1 MTWLDTL
8 GGITASAL
16 EAMTPLLLA
25 ATGGL
30 FTELAGMLN
39 IALEG
44 LMLAGAFFG
53 FAAAAV
59 SGSLLLGILA
69 GALASSLIAWIYGSA
84 TLRLKANVFIT
95 GLAANIFAPSVTA
108 VLSAAWFGTRSVVA
122 LAVPEPARPLQT
134 SLGRIPVL
142 GRVFFFPTQSR
153 LPFLGPRRG
162 CGRHYLPLGSGNED
176 PGHRREGG
184 SRGRGWFQAGFL
196 QVVGDH
202 NLGIFLRHRRGVSL
216 ASPGSLCAQH
226 EFRQGVDRPGRHI
239 SGEPPSRQDGPG
251 LFCFRPG
258 GELFQLCPRPVRNPQ
273 RIHPGDSLR
282 SDPYRAL
289 PRHIGQERIR
299 TRGENH
305 FTEYRTVRAGSEFA
319 RTPDRR
325 NGRVRP

>member
-53 FAAAAV
+53 FAAAAA

-122 LAVPEPARPLQT
+122 LAVPEPTRPLQT
-134 SLGRIPVL
+134 SPGKYRVWAGRS
-142 GRVFFFPTQSR
+142 FPNQSR

-184 SRGRGWFQAGFL
+184 GRGRGWFQAGFL
-196 QVVGDH
+196 
-202 NLGIFLRHRRGVSL
+202 
-216 ASPGSLCAQH
+216 
-226 EFRQGVDRPGRHI
+226 
-239 SGEPPSRQDGPG
+239 
-251 LFCFRPG
+251 
-258 GELFQLCPRPVRNPQ
+258 
-273 RIHPGDSLR
+273 
-282 SDPYRAL
+282 
-289 PRHIGQERIR
+289 
-299 TRGENH
+299 
-305 FTEYRTVRAGSEFA
+305 
-319 RTPDRR
+319 
-325 NGRVRP
+325 